1 MKRGTDYSIWM
12 VRGAAAA
19 LLAALLWSV
28 LLLAGEPG
36 FRRQLARQAARAQR
50 LTALD
55 REAAAL
61 EAYRQPFADAA
72 AADPDAVARRLFA
85 VGSAPEIRVE
95 TTAPADTFKLHTVTV
110 HYEAVAYESLTA
122 RIRAAEAERPP
133 LKLTG
138 CVFEAAAGKTGE
150 GRARLTF
157 EQIEWR

>member
-1 MKRGTDYSIWM
+1 MKRGTDYSTWM
-12 VRGAAAA
+12 VRAGAAL

-36 FRRQLARQAARAQR
+36 FRRQCARQAALAQR
-50 LTALD
+50 LAAMD

-61 EAYRQPFADAA
+61 EAYRQPFAGTA
-72 AADPDAVARRLFA
+72 AADPETVAKRLFA
-85 VGSAPEIRVE
+85 DGSAPEIRVE

-110 HYEAVAYESLTA
+110 HHDSVAYESLTA

-138 CVFEAAAGKTGE
+138 CGFEAAPGKTGE